1 MAPGR
6 EAHFLIAQSANEEV
20 VMVVWC
26 LVLFGLGAAAFL
38 DTQYNYGLIFR
49 QVNAVL
55 FMSISLAILYRITTK
70 VRIGERETLE
80 ARLAEAQ
87 DRIASMNAQMKTSGD
102 DAPSASGVLT
112 EAVSEPQEEL
122 NTAQI

>member
-1 MAPGR
+1 MAVER
-6 EAHFLIAQSANEEV
+6 DSQYLIAQPANKEV

-55 FMSISLAILYRITTK
+55 FMTMSLAILYRITTK
-70 VRIGERETLE
+70 VRLGARETLE
-80 ARLAEAQ
+80 AKLGLAQQEIETLRSEITATG
-87 DRIASMNAQMKTSGD
+87 RTPA
-102 DAPSASGVLT
+102 
-112 EAVSEPQEEL
+112 AVSHSTIGSTPAPQEEL
-122 NTAQI
+122 ERA